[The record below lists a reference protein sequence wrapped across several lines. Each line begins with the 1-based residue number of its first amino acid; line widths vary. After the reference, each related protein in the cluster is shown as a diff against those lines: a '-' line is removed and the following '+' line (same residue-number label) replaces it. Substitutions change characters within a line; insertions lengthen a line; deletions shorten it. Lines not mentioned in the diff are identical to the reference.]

1 MILRVLKLEEMSK
14 EKLCWGTFETNFLL
28 PILAPHPPRQY
39 AYALVIPTPLPSFH
53 MNLHLRFCLNF
64 HLLLYVHF
72 IKIENYFHFLLKIR
86 TVKTIKTMKRM
97 KTSETRKTIT
107 MMTPLVTISASAGLL
122 CTSSGE
128 ATTFPVT

>member
-1 MILRVLKLEEMSK
+1 MMILRVLKLEEISK

-53 MNLHLRFCLNF
+53 MNLHL
-64 HLLLYVHF
+64 LLYVHF
-72 IKIENYFHFLLKIR
+72 IKIENHFHFLLKIR
-86 TVKTIKTMKRM
+86 TMKTIKTMKRM

-128 ATTFPVT
+128 ATTFPAT

>member
-53 MNLHLRFCLNF
+53 MNLHLRFCWNF
-64 HLLLYVHF
+64 HLLIYVQL
-72 IKIENYFHFLLKIR
+72 IKIENHFQFLLKIR
-86 TVKTIKTMKRM
+86 TMKTIKTMKRM